1 MNEITSWEEIYDFAF
16 LALQLLDKATLFSK
30 KEVLK
35 EYEKHKN
42 DKNFEKLLLEK
53 SIYPN
58 GDKLGFYNTSKY
70 TLKDILYQK
79 EVSNANWYIIKEKF
93 ESENQFSNDIEK
105 EKEFEEYLGDNFG
118 EEFFNYREFEWK
130 LIEEYNEYIN
140 GFSVNL
146 RDLIY
151 SNQEIFRE
159 VFYKIKS
166 NINKEIPI
174 NSIENINDIVKNKE
188 NLYYFILNCIENL
201 LELDD
206 KYINYNDIKDLLVD
220 VLFEDTEIEQNTTIL
235 HILPETPF
243 ILSCLECMRNK
254 NPECQPYVYIITH
267 SNYMFFILFLLNII
281 KFNMAITFFFNFE
294 DEVDLFYIYQDLFKE
309 CDQFDYI
316 IQSNFSIF
324 DLIDKEFNLSNY
336 NLQVSSRAMYIGQ
349 FKNTGIYDSWIKKDL
364 LESLILIPFENTI
377 QSSPFEEED
386 IFKLS
391 LITTLNYNKSKKRK
405 NKFLCVDKNLNYDV
419 SSKKHSLEDFRNITK
434 NNEVY
439 NDSYKAFSEFI
450 NTDYSKIFNINEYM
464 IENKYSWRHSIV
476 DFNFNDE
483 MYDVKMKS
491 QKKFFEIEHF
501 EDEKRVTKNMDYPIE
516 KLGNLVKEVTED
528 RILESEIDMEE
539 NILYMAGDTE
549 YTEQIAF
556 FNSEIGDKTQFRS
569 YKLVSEKISLQ
580 YLYYYL
586 NSELGKNEFYYH
598 LRGHKELISDVDNIR
613 VPLPPKEVQE
623 DIVETMIRS
632 EELFYGMDQLKTTI
646 NKNFFNY
653 EGNLDAV
660 EEFFGKREYNKETQE
675 LSIPDNWQYAYSG
688 LIWPLA
694 ITYLLATSGSFEK
707 VAKANNLLR
716 LFEFTVAFNSY
727 VLISGIPNE
736 IYEKNKTQIWDYAYD
751 KSKNTEKYVKKLDL
765 SFGSWDYFHGILT
778 GIYKKEFRTEINKE
792 FYMGL
797 LDKKIR
803 KNYTNLKNERNEQ
816 FHGGISNPYEAEA
829 LLNELNAPKLEIF
842 NHMNSCYEKFRLYYT
857 TGRVDMKTKEYE
869 IIFLNG
875 PYSMPIYSTIISEDI
890 LEPESLYLHDILEN
904 KFTKLNDNLIKFK
917 AVDEMK
923 HDWRLYIFIGFET
936 DKNGNKKAKYRCYQR
951 KEEDLFEDIYL
962 NELM

>member
-1 MNEITSWEEIYDFAF
+1 MNEITTWDEICEFAF

-30 KEVLK
+30 KEVLE

-42 DKNFEKLLLEK
+42 EKNIENLLQEK

-58 GDKLGFYNTSKY
+58 GEVLNFYNTSKN
-70 TLKDILYQK
+70 TLNDILYHK
-79 EVSNANWYIIKEKF
+79 EIGNSDWYIIKEKF
-93 ESENQFSNDIEK
+93 ESEYQTSNDIEK
-105 EKEFEEYLGDNFG
+105 QKEFEEYLGDNFSY
-118 EEFFNYREFEWK
+118 EYFHYREFERK

-140 GFSVNL
+140 GFSVNVK
-146 RDLIY
+146 DFIY
-151 SNQEIFRE
+151 NNQEIYRE
-159 VFYKIKS
+159 IFYKIKS
-166 NINKEIPI
+166 NINKDPLI
-174 NSIENINDIVKNKE
+174 NSIENINNIVNNKE
-188 NLYYFILNCIENL
+188 NLYYFFMNRIEYL

-206 KYINYNDIKDLLVD
+206 KYINYHDLRDFLVD
-220 VLFEDTEIEQNTTIL
+220 VLFEDVEIKEDITIL

-243 ILSCLECMRNK
+243 IFSCLDYMRNK
-254 NPECQPYVYIITH
+254 NPECRPHIYIITH
-267 SNYMFFILFLLNII
+267 SNYMRFLLGILNII
-281 KFNMAITFFFNFE
+281 NLNIEIEYFYDFDDE
-294 DEVDLFYIYQDLFKE
+294 DQLYYIYQDLFNE
-309 CDQFDYI
+309 CKQFDLI
-316 IQSNFSIF
+316 IQSNFSVD

-336 NLQVSSRAMYIGQ
+336 NFQVSSRVMYIGL
-349 FKNTGIYDSWIKKDL
+349 FNNMGIYDDWINKDL

-377 QSSPFEEED
+377 QYSPFEKED
-386 IFKLS
+386 IFKLA
-391 LITTLNYNKSKKRK
+391 LVTTLNYHKSQKQK
-405 NKFLCVDKNLNYDV
+405 NKFLGVDKNLNYDV
-419 SSKKHSLEDFRNITK
+419 SSKKHSLEDFRNIVK
-434 NNEVY
+434 NNEIYSASY
-439 NDSYKAFSEFI
+439 NSFSEFI
-450 NTDYSKIFNINEYM
+450 DSENSKIFYINDYM
-464 IENKYSWRHSIV
+464 IENKYNWRHSIV

-483 MYDVKMKS
+483 MYDIKMKS
-491 QKKFFEIEHF
+491 QKKYFEIEHF
-501 EDEKRVTKNMDYPIE
+501 EDGKIVTKKLDYSIE
-516 KLGNLVKEVTED
+516 KFGYLVKEVTED
-528 RILESEIDMEE
+528 RMMESEINTEE
-539 NILYMAGDTE
+539 NIFYMTGDTQ
-549 YTEQIAF
+549 YANQIVY
-556 FNSEIGDKTQFRS
+556 FNSEIGDKFQFRS
-569 YKLVSEKISLQ
+569 YKVVSEKVSLQ

-613 VPLPPKEVQE
+613 VPIPPKEVQD
-623 DIVETMIRS
+623 DIVETMIKS
-632 EELFYGMDQLKTTI
+632 EELFYGMGQLKTTI

-660 EEFFGKREYNKETQE
+660 EEFFGKREYDKETQE

-694 ITYLLATSGSFEK
+694 ITYLLATSGGFEK
-707 VAKANNLLR
+707 VEKANNLLR

-751 KSKNTEKYVKKLDL
+751 KSKNAEKYAKKLDL
-765 SFGSWDYFHGILT
+765 SFGSWDHFHSILT
-778 GIYKKEFRTEINKE
+778 GIYKNEFKTEINKE
-792 FYMGL
+792 FYMNL

-816 FHGGISNPYEAEA
+816 FHSGISNAYEAET
-829 LLNELNAPKLEIF
+829 LINELNTPKLEIF
-842 NHMNSCYEKFRLYYT
+842 NYMNSCYEKFRLYYT

-875 PYSMPIYSTIISEDI
+875 PYSMPIYSTIISEEI

-923 HDWRLYIFIGFET
+923 HDWRLYIFIGFKT
-936 DKNGNKKAKYRCYQR
+936 DNENKKGIYRCYQR
-951 KEEDLFEDIYL
+951 READLVEDINL